1 MSLRLFSVILP
12 MLCLACMSR
21 AQGTSLCFRHL
32 KVEDGLAQSTVTHL
46 IQDSKGFMWFATL
59 DGLSRYD
66 GYRFRNFTYDPLK
79 NAGKLGDGY
88 IHYLC
93 EDMRGNIWVGT
104 LRGVYIYDP
113 ITENFVHFTKTTPEG
128 SGISGKITAIAT
140 DKTGNVWIADY
151 GNGLFRYDTSKDT
164 LTRYKDDGSPGCLS
178 SNDITSI
185 LVDRDENVWI
195 GTLGY
200 TNGSLNL
207 FCPSDGTFR
216 YFSIRVGKVE
226 IAINKIV
233 EDNRDYLL
241 LGSPNYGVYSF
252 NKRTAKAAA
261 LIREPNGPMFV
272 TDILCPRPDEIWVGT
287 SSGIYIHD
295 RTSGLTTHMKP
306 NFADRRSLSSYMVYA
321 ITQDKDGGL
330 WIGTHAG
337 GVNYL
342 PENHTNFENFY
353 PTSGTNEIS
362 GKIVRDMGEDSKGNI
377 WIATEDKGLNK
388 YDPRTGRFEHY
399 TADNGKI
406 ESNSITAF
414 AAHKH
419 LLMAGYLGKGLDVI
433 DLRSGARINHMSR
446 EDDSTALR
454 DNTVMSIYA
463 DSKDRVWIGTTLR
476 LQRYDPAT
484 KKFTTVN
491 ALNDHCFVFDILED
505 YLGHIWVATYNNGF
519 FRYDP
524 LSGDCV
530 RFTHDPATPG
540 TLGFDRVIC
549 LFEDSRNRLWA
560 GTEGG
565 GVSVYCPNEDVFR
578 VYTTEDGL
586 PNNVVYKIVEDD
598 RNQLWLSTNR
608 GLSCFDLEREQFVNY
623 SFSNGLV
630 SNQFNYKSGFK
641 ASDGVLYFG
650 GTEGFIRFNPYGLL
664 SQTTPPPVV
673 FTGFQVF
680 NHDVDIAAP
689 DSPVRESIVNNPKIT
704 LTHKQNT
711 FNLEFAVLSYDAPRL
726 NRYAY
731 KMEGYDRDWVHT
743 KENRV
748 TYSNMPAGR
757 YRFHIKGAN
766 SSGVW
771 NDRGQT
777 IEITVLPPPWLS
789 WWAIAIYVTIASAA
803 AYGLTLLLAARKR
816 EKKERMI
823 RDMNA
828 QKERDIYESKINFF
842 TSVAHEIKT
851 PLSLIKAP
859 FEQLGKCQDDKAEYE
874 QNMEVIGANIER
886 LHNLTMQVFD
896 FNKVENNS
904 FRFAYADANVNQLV
918 ESVIYRFMPTLQ
930 TRDID
935 LRVSM
940 PRPDIVSRLDS
951 EAFIKIV
958 SNLLNNASKF
968 AQKVICIELHADNA
982 TFTLA
987 VSNDGRI
994 IGPENK
1000 ELIFNAFFQIPGSE
1014 NNIGGVGMG
1023 LPLVRHLVTLHKGEV
1038 FLDEPDG
1045 KMNRFVV
1052 KMPLLPPETP
1062 PGATHGQSVSADD
1075 DPFARETL
1083 PEQSGK
1089 TKLTILIVEDDKGM
1103 LDFLQKLLSKSYH
1116 VLTANTASNAIAL
1129 LDRNPV
1135 DLILSDVMM
1144 PGMDGF
1150 DFCRWVKSQVEHSHI
1165 PTVLLTAKSGIES
1178 KIAGMES
1185 GADAYIEKPFSVE
1198 FLLSQIANLF
1208 QNKMLL
1214 KQAFLKSPS
1223 MLTET
1228 IVSNAEDDKFLKKIV
1243 EIVEKH
1249 LDDVNF
1255 SVEQL
1260 AYELHIGRSSLYRKI
1275 KGIADSTPNDFIRL
1289 IRLKKAAQMIREGNY
1304 RIVEIGYMTGF
1315 TSSSYFAKC
1324 FKKQFGVLPKEFV
1337 NNPDIPV
1344 E

>member
-1 MSLRLFSVILP
+1 MHTSLRLFLVTLS
-12 MLCLACMSR
+12 MLWLACICR
-21 AQGTSLCFRHL
+21 AQGSSYCFRHL

-66 GYRFRNFTYDPLK
+66 GYRFRNFTYDPHK

-88 IHYLC
+88 VHYLC
-93 EDMRGNIWVGT
+93 EDRRGNIWVGT

-113 ITENFVHFTKTTPEG
+113 GTEKFAHFTKTTPEG
-128 SGISGKITAIAT
+128 IRITGKITAIAT
-140 DKTGNVWIADY
+140 DRKGRVWIADY
-151 GNGLFRYDTSKDT
+151 GNGLFRYDPAEDT
-164 LTRYKDDGSPGCLS
+164 LACFKSDGSEGCLS

-185 LVDRDENVWI
+185 LVDRDDRVWI

-207 FCPSDGTFR
+207 FRQDGTFR
-216 YFSIRVGKVE
+216 YFPIRVGKVE

-252 NKRTAKAAA
+252 NKRTEKAVP
-261 LIREPNGPMFV
+261 LIREPGGPMFV

-295 RTSGLTTHMKP
+295 RTSGLTRHMTP
-306 NFADRRSLSSYMVYA
+306 DFADRRSLSSYMIYA
-321 ITQDKDGGL
+321 IAQDKDGGL

-342 PENHTNFENFY
+342 PENHTDFENFY
-353 PTSGTNEIS
+353 PTSGSNELS
-362 GKIVRDMGEDSKGNI
+362 GKIVRDMGEDTRGNI
-377 WIATEDKGLNK
+377 WIATEDKGLNR
-388 YDPRTGRFEHY
+388 YDPKSGRFEQY

-406 ESNSITAF
+406 ESNSVTAC
-414 AAHKH
+414 ATHKH
-419 LLMAGYLGKGLDVI
+419 LLMVGYLGKGFDVI
-433 DLRSGARINHMSR
+433 DMRSGARINHMSR
-446 EDDSTALR
+446 ADDSTALR

-463 DSKDRVWIGTTLR
+463 DSRDRVWIGTPLR
-476 LQRYDPAT
+476 LQRYDPDT
-484 KKFTTVN
+484 RRFSTVK
-491 ALNDHCFVFDILED
+491 ALDDSCFVFDMLED
-505 YLGHIWVATYNNGF
+505 YLGHLWVATYNNGLY
-519 FRYDP
+519 RYDP
-524 LSGDCV
+524 ASGDCV
-530 RFTHDPATPG
+530 RFTHDPATEG

-549 LFEDSRNRLWA
+549 LFEDSRKRMWA

-565 GVSVYCPNEDVFR
+565 GVSVYCPDEGVFR

-586 PNNVVYKIVEDD
+586 PNNVVYKILEDD
-598 RNQLWLSTNR
+598 RKRLWLSTNR
-608 GLSCFDLEREQFVNY
+608 GLSCFDPERGQFVNY

-630 SNQFNYKSGFK
+630 SNQFNYKSGFR
-641 ASDGVLYFG
+641 ASDGMLYFG
-650 GTEGFIRFNPYGLL
+650 GTEGFIRFDPYAILTRT
-664 SQTTPPPVV
+664 SPPPVV

-680 NHDVDIAAP
+680 NHDVDIAGP
-689 DSPVRESIVNNPKIT
+689 DSPVSESIVNNPEIT
-704 LTHKQNT
+704 LNHKQST
-711 FNLEFAVLSYDAPRL
+711 FSLEFAVLSYDAPRL

-731 KMEGYDRDWVHT
+731 MMEGYDRDWVFT
-743 KENRV
+743 RENRV

-757 YRFHIKGAN
+757 YRFHVKGAD

-771 NDRGQT
+771 NERGQT
-777 IEITVLPPPWLS
+777 IEIIVLPPPWLC
-789 WWAIAIYVTIASAA
+789 WWAIAVYVTLASGVAC
-803 AYGLTLLLAARKR
+803 GLALLLAARKR
-816 EKKERMI
+816 EKRERMI

-828 QKERDIYESKINFF
+828 RKERDIYESKINFF

-886 LHNLTMQVFD
+886 LYNLTMQVFD

-904 FRFAYADANVNQLV
+904 FRFACADVDVKALV

-930 TRDID
+930 TRRID

-940 PRPDIVSRLDS
+940 PGPDIIGRLDS

-968 AQKVICIELHADNA
+968 AEQVICVCLHSDS
-982 TFTLA
+982 TRFTLV
-987 VSNDGRI
+987 VSNDGQL
-994 IGPENK
+994 IGPENR
-1000 ELIFNAFFQIPGSE
+1000 ERIFDAFYQIPGSE
-1014 NNIGGVGMG
+1014 NNFGGVGMG

-1038 FLDEPDG
+1038 YLDEPDG
-1045 KMNRFVV
+1045 KLNRFVV
-1052 KMPLLPPETP
+1052 SIPLLPPETP
-1062 PGATHGQSVSADD
+1062 GATQGQGASAED
-1075 DPFARETL
+1075 DPLSGDAL
-1083 PEQSGK
+1083 PEQSGR

-1103 LDFLQKLLSKSYH
+1103 LDFLQKLLSRTYH
-1116 VLTANTASNAIAL
+1116 VLTAQTAQNAVAL
-1129 LDRNPV
+1129 LDKNPV

-1150 DFCRWVKSQVEHSHI
+1150 DLCRRIKSQVEYSHI
-1165 PTVLLTAKSGIES
+1165 PVVLLTAKSGIES
-1178 KIAGMES
+1178 KIAGLES

-1208 QNKMLL
+1208 HNKMLL

-1228 IVSNAEDDKFLKKIV
+1228 ITSNAEDDKFLKKIV

-1260 AYELHIGRSSLYRKI
+1260 ADELYIGRSNLYRKI
-1275 KGIADSTPNDFIRL
+1275 RGIANSTPNDFIRL
-1289 IRLKKAAQMIREGNY
+1289 IRLKKAAQMMREGRY

-1324 FKKQFGVLPKEFV
+1324 FRKQFGVLPKEFL